1 MTDSIEI
8 SNPKFIFFLKIPFV
22 QANQLTGFYKSVTL
36 ALNELKEAIVVG
48 SAGESCELS
57 LLKDIIKVKR
67 CLLLKIYNCLRK
79 RKKTIIED
87 YFL

>member
-48 SAGESCELS
+48 SAGESC
-57 LLKDIIKVKR
+57 
-67 CLLLKIYNCLRK
+67 
-79 RKKTIIED
+79 
-87 YFL
+87 